1 MMKAWAVTKY
11 GDASALLTAMDVEKP
26 QPGAGEVL
34 VKNMAIA
41 TNPIDYKVIAGALA
55 PGEEAPPQRLI
66 VGWDSAG
73 VVEAVG
79 EGVTDFQAGDKVWFA
94 GDITKD
100 GCYSQY
106 TKIDSRLISKMPST
120 LSFEDAAALP
130 LTFQTAWE
138 GMVELMGVQKGKSIF
153 VLNGAGGL
161 GSIVIQVAKH
171 LGLTVIAS
179 ASRAETIEFCK
190 QMGADHVVNHRN
202 EDLGAELKQVGF
214 DCVDYIYN
222 AHENDRL
229 GELFKLLVCDGR
241 LVVTYGPT
249 QEQMAKVDWT
259 TVWLKRQ
266 TLCFQ
271 MMFARPMFNTE
282 PAMVGGVMATMA
294 KLVDQGSIK
303 TTVTKKYGGM
313 EHINDATKLQMSGKS
328 IGKICLTMTH

>member
-11 GDASALLTAMDVEKP
+11 GDASALLAAMDVEKP

-55 PGEEAPPQRLI
+55 PGKEAPPQRLI

-79 EGVTDFQAGDKVWFA
+79 EGVTGFQAGDKVWFA

-106 TKIDSRLISKMPST
+106 TKIDSRIISKMPST

-214 DCVDYIYN
+214 DCVDYVYN

-271 MMFARPMFNTE
+271 MMFARSMFNTE

-313 EHINDATKLQMSGKS
+313 EEINDATKLQMSGKA
-328 IGKICLTMTH
+328 IGKICVTMTH

>member
-1 MMKAWAVTKY
+1 MAT
-11 GDASALLTAMDVEKP
+11 DSLQRCNEPSARL
-26 QPGAGEVL
+26 QPL
-34 VKNMAIA
+34 VS
-41 TNPIDYKVIAGALA
+41 
-55 PGEEAPPQRLI
+55 E
-66 VGWDSAG
+66 
-73 VVEAVG
+73 
-79 EGVTDFQAGDKVWFA
+79 F
-94 GDITKD
+94 
-100 GCYSQY
+100 YSQY

-153 VLNGAGGL
+153 VLNGAGRL

-171 LGLTVIAS
+171 LGLAVIAS

-303 TTVTKKYGGM
+303 TTVTMMPFLMLKRGQEALSRNEKVMGG
-313 EHINDATKLQMSGKS
+313 DGKL
-328 IGKICLTMTH
+328 LLRTRR